1 MQRIIFPALLIIA
14 FLLSACKSQQ
24 PFITTTAH
32 VSLAETGTSGVM
44 AYYALPRTV
53 VAVDVEVLKTTRVPG
68 PYARYAEQYLGLDG
82 VILEPSHQYA
92 IKSVSFNH
100 FAEPDPEHIYQ
111 VSFPAGEQQGLF
123 ITLNEAGIIYA
134 VSTGLVESE
143 HTTFRAEGK
152 DYGFFGPETTFN
164 YFLTSSMTERVDTII
179 EDVRLDTI
187 TIQRQRLRRSWVEKS
202 PAQRAAELAELI
214 FEIREKKFDLISG
227 FQEIDY
233 SSEALRYMYTEMDK
247 LETDYLNLFTGIT
260 HTHSQKLR
268 FYHRPVKHDVQE
280 MHTLFYFSSDEG
292 VSHQAANDSK
302 PVRLAYDR
310 SGAADLLGQQ
320 LNRPVDPRR
329 KTPAGFHYR
338 IPEYA
343 EIVLLVGEEKRA
355 EYRMLINQFG
365 IVTHLPADQLEIQF
379 HPTTGSIRSVGRRS
393 EPGVSK

>member
-1 MQRIIFPALLIIA
+1 MQRIIIPALLIIA
-14 FLLSACKSQQ
+14 LALPACKSQE
-24 PFITTTAH
+24 PFTTTTAH
-32 VSLAETGTSGVM
+32 VSRIEPGTSGAM
-44 AYYALPRTV
+44 AYYSLPRTV

-68 PYARYAEQYLGLDG
+68 PYARYAEQYLGLDE
-82 VILEPSHQYA
+82 VIFEPSQQYA

-123 ITLNEAGIIYA
+123 LTLNDAGIIYA
-134 VSTGLVESE
+134 VSREFIESE
-143 HTTFRAEGK
+143 HTTFRGEGK

-187 TIQRQRLRRSWVEKS
+187 TIQRQRLRRSWVEKR

-227 FQEIDY
+227 FQEINY

-260 HTHSQKLR
+260 QTHSQKFR
-268 FYHRPVKHDVQE
+268 FYHRPDKQDARE
-280 MHTLFYFSSDEG
+280 MHTLFYFSPDEG
-292 VSHQAANDSK
+292 ISHRAVNNSK
-302 PVRLAYDR
+302 PVRLAYTR
-310 SGAADLLGQQ
+310 SGATDLLALQ
-320 LNRPVDPRR
+320 LSRPVDPRR
-329 KTPAGFHYR
+329 QSPAGFHYR

-343 EIVLLVGEEKRA
+343 EIALLVGEEKRA
-355 EYRMLINQFG
+355 EYRLLVNQFG
-365 IVTHLPADQLEIQF
+365 IVTHLPADQLEIEF
-379 HPTTGSIRSVGRRS
+379 HPTTGSIRSVGR
-393 EPGVSK
+393 PGEEEE